1 MEVKRKSSLQLSKIK
16 QDVSLSAFPFL
27 AFYSSSKKVSA
38 FETFLSNRNNKV
50 HLTSLV

>member
-27 AFYSSSKKVSA
+27 AFYSSSKKYQLLKL
-38 FETFLSNRNNKV
+38 F
-50 HLTSLV
+50 